1 VPTCRGTSAPWYRAG
16 GTPPL
21 TSSAWETTCGG
32 SLRTAARER
41 SAATAEE
48 IASTGSLMTSGAYGD
63 VLCSLSQDLHRV
75 GDNGFRLAQALSLL
89 ADVMRETPGDLCGL
103 AQAG

>member
-1 VPTCRGTSAPWYRAG
+1 
-16 GTPPL
+16 
-21 TSSAWETTCGG
+21 
-32 SLRTAARER
+32 
-41 SAATAEE
+41 
-48 IASTGSLMTSGAYGD
+48 MTSGAYGD

-75 GDNGFRLAQALSLL
+75 GDAGFRLAQVLSLL